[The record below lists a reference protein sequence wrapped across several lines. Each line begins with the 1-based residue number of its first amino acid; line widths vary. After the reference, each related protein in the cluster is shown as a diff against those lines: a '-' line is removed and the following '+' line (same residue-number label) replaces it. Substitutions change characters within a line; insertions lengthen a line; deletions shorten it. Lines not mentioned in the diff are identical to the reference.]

1 MARLKTKITKRNH
14 NSGTRTA
21 PPKGLS
27 KELGPQM
34 LQTDKVTSSR
44 GSQEDLGR
52 QAPLTG
58 RSGKMGNNEL

>member
-14 NSGTRTA
+14 NSDTRTA

-44 GSQEDLGR
+44 GVPGGLGKASSSNRKIWEDG
-52 QAPLTG
+52 
-58 RSGKMGNNEL
+58 